1 MDESL
6 LRLTAFI
13 TVLLSMACAEF
24 LYPRRAL
31 VTGYKRWPANIG
43 IIVLDML
50 LVRILF
56 PTGAVGAAW
65 WANNQSFGLFNWL
78 GWNESVSVII
88 AVILLDLVVYG
99 QHLLFHAV
107 PWLWRLHIVHHAD
120 KEIDVSTGLRFHPL
134 EIMLSMLIKI
144 SAVVLLGV
152 PVLAVLMF
160 EIILNAMA
168 MFNHSNVRLP
178 LRLDAILRL
187 LVITPDIHRI
197 HHSIIKAETNS
208 NFGFNLSFWD
218 RLFGTFRAQPTL
230 GHTDMVIGLEHLQDA
245 STHQIGFMLRL
256 PFGGNIGQ
264 YPMLKKSIK
273 RRG

>member
-1 MDESL
+1 M
-6 LRLTAFI
+6 
-13 TVLLSMACAEF
+13 
-24 LYPRRAL
+24 
-31 VTGYKRWPANIG
+31 GYKRWPANIG

-50 LVRILF
+50 LVRIVF
-56 PTGAVGAAW
+56 PAGAVGASW
-65 WANNQSFGLFNWL
+65 WANNHSFGLFNWL

-99 QHLLFHAV
+99 QHVLFHAV

-152 PVLAVLMF
+152 PVLAVLIF